1 MANETRTQFVNR
13 VMGLSFKSTQGKY
26 SYCSD
31 SKKQILFSLNVG
43 NGDVILSPSWSRNGY
58 SHSLKHID
66 KVINQGYDLLVFE
79 TETTK
84 NKKGETLANGFNPL
98 IEKRKL
104 VVEGDTFKAV
114 QIEITQSKETTGS
127 GSPIFE
133 GAKKTITVNAY
144 ERDPQARQACL
155 DELGYLC
162 KICEFDFEKTYGERG
177 KEFIHVHHIVPL
189 SEIKS
194 EYEVDPVKDLIP
206 VCPNCHAMLHRK
218 GHTITPNELKSIIFN
233 KPS

>member
-1 MANETRTQFVNR
+1 MSNETRTEFVNR
-13 VMGLSFKSTQGKY
+13 VMGLSFQSTQGKY

-66 KVINQGYDLLVFE
+66 KVINKGYDLLVFE
-79 TETTK
+79 TKTKK

-98 IEKRKL
+98 VEKRKL
-104 VVEGDTFKAV
+104 VVEGDIFKAV
-114 QIEITQSKETTGS
+114 QIEVTQSKETTGS
-127 GSPIFE
+127 GSAIFE

-144 ERDPQARQACL
+144 ERDPQARQTCL
-155 DELGYLC
+155 DEFGYLC
-162 KICEFDFEKTYGERG
+162 NICGFDFEKVYGERG

-189 SEIKS
+189 SEIKK

-218 GHTITPNELKSIIFN
+218 GHTITPDELKSIIFN
-233 KPS
+233 KSS